1 MQVARS
7 TKIAAALSIT
17 IVATI
22 AGCGAEPNGMDD
34 ATDDE
39 AIAEE
44 SSALQSLPPGRRLRT
59 CGAPSL
65 TEDDVA
71 RIDQRIQFNKSQD
84 QALAGT
90 ITIPVAFHVINKG
103 AGLANGD
110 VPDSQ
115 IQAQID
121 VLNQAFSGQTGS
133 GPDTGFRFALS
144 SVDRTTNATW
154 YTMEPGTIEEADA
167 KTTLRTGGAG
177 TLNIYSADLGGGL
190 LGWATFPSDY
200 ADFPNDDGVVVL
212 FSSLPGGSTVPYDE
226 GDTGTHEV
234 GHWMGLFHT
243 FQGGCSNN
251 NDGVTDTPNEKS
263 PAFGCPVNLDSCPK
277 KRGKDPITN
286 FMDYSDDSCM
296 NEFSPGQTSRMAAA
310 FASFRQ

>member
-7 TKIAAALSIT
+7 TKFAAAISLT

-22 AGCGAEPNGMDD
+22 AGCGAEPNGTDD

-44 SSALQSLPPGRRLRT
+44 SSALQALPPGRLLRT
-59 CGAPSL
+59 CGAPSV

-71 RIDQRIQFNKSQD
+71 RIDQLIQFNKSQS
-84 QALAGT
+84 QTLAGT

-103 AGLANGD
+103 TGLANGD
-110 VPDSQ
+110 IPDSQ

-121 VLNQAFSGQTGS
+121 VLNDAFSGVTG
-133 GPDTGFRFALS
+133 GPDTGFRFALTL
-144 SVDRTTNATW
+144 VDRTTNAIW
-154 YTMEPGTIEEADA
+154 YNMEPGTKAETDA
-167 KTTLRTGGAG
+167 KKRLRVGGPE
-177 TLNIYSADLGGGL
+177 TLNMYSADLGGGL

-200 ADFPNDDGVVVL
+200 TTFPTDDGVVIL
-212 FSSLPGGSTVPYDE
+212 FSSVPGGDAVPYDE

-251 NDGVTDTPNEKS
+251 NDSVIDTPAEKS
-263 PAFGCPVNLDSCPK
+263 PAFGCPVNVDSCPK

-296 NEFSPGQTSRMAAA
+296 NQFSAGQVSRMAAA